1 MSNSERD
8 LGFWLRAWLP
18 VVLGVGVIALES
30 TILFSAQITSGPLR
44 ALYQALF
51 GPVGNLEWSHVHFY
65 IRKSGH
71 FLGYGL
77 LALAWLRAWW
87 MTLPRSVFM
96 TDALLALVGTAM
108 TAGADE
114 LHQTFLPGRTGT
126 PWDVLI
132 DCLGAI
138 TLQLVVYVGMRIFRP
153 KRLARLAEMRSV
165 QPCEPARQRTRA

>member
-1 MSNSERD
+1 MSNNGRG
-8 LGFWLRAWLP
+8 LNFWLRAWLP
-18 VVLGVGVIALES
+18 VVLGIGVIALES
-30 TILFSAQITSGPLR
+30 TLLFSAQRTSGPLR

-51 GPVGNLEWSHVHFY
+51 GPVGDFEWEHIHFY

-87 MTLPRSVFM
+87 MTLPKSVFM
-96 TDALLALVGTAM
+96 TDALLALLGTAM
-108 TAGADE
+108 TASADE

-132 DCLGAI
+132 DCSGAI
-138 TLQLVVYVGMRIFRP
+138 TLQFVVYVGMRIFKP
-153 KRLARLAEMRSV
+153 KRLAR
-165 QPCEPARQRTRA
+165 PA

>member
-1 MSNSERD
+1 MSNSRRGT
-8 LGFWLRAWLP
+8 GFWLRAWLP
-18 VVLGVGVIALES
+18 VALGIGIIVLES
-30 TILFSAQITSGPLR
+30 TTLFSSQRTSAPLR

-51 GPVGNLEWSHVHFY
+51 GPVNDLDWGTIHFY

-87 MTLPRSVFM
+87 MTLPRSVFI
-96 TDALLALVGTAM
+96 TDALLALLGTAM
-108 TAGADE
+108 TASADE

-132 DCLGAI
+132 DCSGAI
-138 TLQLVVYVGMRIFRP
+138 TLQLIVYVSMRIFKP
-153 KRLARLAEMRSV
+153 KRLARV
-165 QPCEPARQRTRA
+165 N

>member
-1 MSNSERD
+1 MSNNGRD

-30 TILFSAQITSGPLR
+30 TVLFSAQLTSGPLR
-44 ALYQALF
+44 MLYQALF
-51 GPVGNLEWSHVHFY
+51 GPVGDSDWAQIHFM

-77 LALAWLRAWW
+77 LALVWLRAWW
-87 MTLPRSVFM
+87 LTLPKSVFL
-96 TDALLALVGTAM
+96 TDALLALLGTAL
-108 TAGADE
+108 TASADE
-114 LHQTFLPGRTGT
+114 LHQSFLPSRTGT

-132 DCLGAI
+132 DCSGAI

-153 KRLARLAEMRSV
+153 KRLARSA
-165 QPCEPARQRTRA
+165 